1 AAAQESGHSST
12 RKGSSVKAILRD
24 ELRQDM
30 QAISRTARALAIK
43 MDGFEDKFRVP
54 RNGNDRLLINAARAF
69 AADVAPFAAEFVKYG
84 LVEIFLEELNRDIE
98 LFEKAFKDKVSGKET
113 RVTATE

>member
-1 AAAQESGHSST
+1 MEELIMNDREIRRYHMFIEVSNFGSNNATQLKSLPVSEELFATVSSIVNELSEHATAQESGNSST

-43 MDGFEDKFRVP
+43 MDGFEEKF
-54 RNGNDRLLINAARAF
+54 
-69 AADVAPFAAEFVKYG
+69 
-84 LVEIFLEELNRDIE
+84 
-98 LFEKAFKDKVSGKET
+98 
-113 RVTATE
+113 